1 MKYIDD
7 LSYVHSLDLKKCL
20 KKNTDM
26 NFPRPLSYHD
36 RTEHYLPESESVIQ
50 TQVNKL
56 NRFAEDMDMKIN
68 KEKSKVMIFN
78 TSRTFDFLPR
88 ITIDCINYLE
98 VVEEMK
104 LLGII
109 FQSNM
114 NMPQWVW
121 SAGVCLN

>member
-1 MKYIDD
+1 M
-7 LSYVHSLDLKKCL
+7 
-20 KKNTDM
+20 
-26 NFPRPLSYHD
+26 
-36 RTEHYLPESESVIQ
+36 IQ

-88 ITIDCINYLE
+88 ITIDGINYLE

-114 NMPQWVW
+114 KYFKSVPQWVW
-121 SAGVCLN
+121 KTVDAQEPQKVWSI